1 MESLFGTKAGNGV
14 RIIIESFFV
23 KIFLLPTELFSLNNV
38 CTLHLQVPMPFNLGM
53 AGNGGN
59 MLSSNNVVIMPSTP
73 GGQHGGHPGA
83 SQSVNPASHQ
93 HHPHHHHPAQFH
105 LAGQQN
111 QGPPPPGVPCQG
123 FPPFPPTNS
132 AHHAHQHTHR
142 RPMQPQQHF
151 FNNGNTAA
159 TSNYACAATGL
170 QTLQGAAA
178 SAAAASTGAALQ
190 GVYNPFSHPSVHN
203 LPYVNNAS
211 RQPIYAGPGAG
222 PAGPN
227 TARNVT
233 AAAAAAAAA
242 AAMVSMQQEHQQF
255 VNFTASHQPQLP
267 PGVSIQPLQ
276 PYVQPL
282 ASQIPLMQAAAGM
295 HHQQHQHELHQE
307 RNRLRNQGHNP
318 RRQHSMQSHH
328 HGRPHHHGRRPS
340 PPSSTITNAALPPG
354 IAAAAQP
361 YANLYPPG
369 FLPALFA
376 LLSNMPLQQDSNEPE
391 NYEALLNLAE
401 RLGEVKPKGLAK
413 SDIEMLPSYR

>member
-1 MESLFGTKAGNGV
+1 
-14 RIIIESFFV
+14 
-23 KIFLLPTELFSLNNV
+23 
-38 CTLHLQVPMPFNLGM
+38 MPFNLGM

-73 GGQHGGHPGA
+73 NHGGHPGA
-83 SQSVNPASHQ
+83 AQSVNPASHQ
-93 HHPHHHHPAQFH
+93 HHHHHHHPAQF

-111 QGPPPPGVPCQG
+111 QGPPPGVPCQG

-132 AHHAHQHTHR
+132 AHHAPHQHTR
-142 RPMQPQQHF
+142 RPMQPQQPF

-159 TSNYACAATGL
+159 TSNYACAATNL
-170 QTLQGAAA
+170 QAA
-178 SAAAASTGAALQ
+178 SAAAAASTGAGL

-211 RQPIYAGPGAG
+211 RQPMYAGPTG
-222 PAGPN
+222 PAGN
-227 TARNVT
+227 STRNVT

-255 VNFTASHQPQLP
+255 VNFTQHQPQLP

-276 PYVQPL
+276 PYVQPI
-282 ASQIPLMQAAAGM
+282 SQIPLMQAAAAGI
-295 HHQQHQHELHQE
+295 HHQQHQHELQQQ
-307 RNRLRNQGHNP
+307 NRIRNQGHNP
-318 RRQHSMQSHH
+318 RRPGMSHH

-340 PPSSTITNAALPPG
+340 PPSSTITNAGLPPG